1 MGDFQQGFTRRGW
14 LKTLGAAG
22 ATLAAG
28 QILGKPDAAAQEPS
42 GQQPAPEFTGPRRK
56 SVLDFAGTIRDV
68 PSEGA
73 PDSSDR
79 PAGATGNSAPI
90 FSFDLHAQRAFFVRW
105 HLQTIPNAV
114 DLKEWRLHVEGNVE
128 RPLTLSFPELTTRF
142 KSVSVAAVNQCSG
155 NSRSRLQ
162 PRVAGGQ
169 WGNGAMGNA
178 AWTGVKL
185 REILDAAG
193 VKRGSVQ
200 VQFEGLD
207 RGLGP
212 KGFGSNRFMKSL
224 DLTNPVIDECLV
236 AYAMNG
242 EPLPML
248 NGFPARLIV
257 PGYFATYWLKSLS
270 SIRVLDTPDDNFW
283 MKAAY
288 RIPDTPRGT
297 TTPDEMKSGKVAT
310 VPIAR
315 MPVRSF
321 LISPD
326 GSSEDSRRFSAA
338 SAGHRFQRLWR
349 HKKSG
354 NLHRQ
359 WSELERRPLG
369 TDCGRIFLPDLVARL
384 DSQGRRT
391 VSVGGSRDGREGK
404 CPARRRGLESR
415 AGTCGTRSNARK
427 SWLET
432 RADRSQACAH
442 ANGISWW
449 L

>member
-1 MGDFQQGFTRRGW
+1 MEKSKLGFTRRRW

-28 QILGKPDAAAQEPS
+28 RILGESNAAGQEPS
-42 GQQPAPEFTGPRRK
+42 GPQPAPEFTGPGANPYWT
-56 SVLDFAGTIRDV
+56 SPGQFATY
-68 PSEGA
+68 PQKA
-73 PDSSDR
+73 PLILLTDR
-79 PAGATGNSAPI
+79 PVQLETPRHYFLSTFTPNN
-90 FSFDLHAQRAFFVRW
+90 AFYVRW
-105 HLQTIPNAV
+105 HLQTIPNSV
-114 DLKEWRLHVEGNVE
+114 DLKAWRLRVEGNVE
-128 RPLTLSFPELTTRF
+128 RPLSLSFPELIARF

-193 VKRGSVQ
+193 IRNGSVQ

-207 RGLGP
+207 KGLGP

-248 NGFPARLIV
+248 NGFPARLVV
-257 PGYFATYWLKSLS
+257 PGFFATYHVKSLS
-270 SIRVLDTPDDNFW
+270 WIRVLDAPDDNFW
-283 MKAAY
+283 MKTAY
-288 RIPDTPRGT
+288 RIPDTPRGN

-310 VPIAR
+310 VPIGR

-326 GSSEDSRRFSAA
+326 GSMKIPAGFPLHVRGIAFS
-338 SAGHRFQRLWR
+338 GYGGI
-349 HKKSG
+349 KKVEVSTDNG
-354 NLHRQ
+354 AN
-359 WSELERRPLG
+359 WSE
-369 TDCGRIFLPDLVARL
+369 ARL
-384 DSQGRRT
+384 EQDAGEYSFRTWSLEWTPKAAGRYQLAVRAMDAKGNAQLDEE
-391 VSVGGSRDGREGK
+391 VWNPGGYLWNKIERQEIVVGDAS
-404 CPARRRGLESR
+404 
-415 AGTCGTRSNARK
+415 
-427 SWLET
+427 
-432 RADRSQACAH
+432 
-442 ANGISWW
+442 
-449 L
+449 